1 MANYQTN
8 LWKICT
14 TPLLCTF
21 ASANIE
27 DACMRK
33 INKAVSILK
42 TILRHPSTLNRVL
55 EAPEIW
61 KKKVAAKGFEGGLP
75 VLGLDTLVTE
85 FPCTVNPYL
94 FLDGGSLPTDL
105 ALLRSLAQRFPS
117 CRYFE
122 IGTWRGESVAN
133 VAQLAA
139 VCYTL
144 NFGREE
150 MKKAGAPEGN
160 FRQVGLLSK
169 PYPNVVH
176 LEGNSLY
183 FDFQQFKEPFD
194 LIFIDGD
201 HHYAQV
207 KNDTEKAY
215 RYLRHENS
223 IIAWHDYA
231 NHPESVRYE
240 VLAGIL
246 DGLPEEAYPHLF
258 HVSHTKTAIF
268 FKEGKSTNHLT
279 PPVTPDASFRLK
291 ILRQPL

>member
-1 MANYQTN
+1 MNRLQK
-8 LWKICT
+8 LG
-14 TPLLCTF
+14 L
-21 ASANIE
+21 
-27 DACMRK
+27 
-33 INKAVSILK
+33 ILK

-176 LEGNSLY
+176 LEGNSLH

-207 KNDTEKAY
+207 KNDTEKVY
-215 RYLRHENS
+215 RHLRHENS

-279 PPVTPDASFRLK
+279 PPVSPDASFRLK